1 MKFLQVY
8 CEHRK
13 IAVYINIEKIV
24 LLRKSSD
31 KEETAF
37 SLIEVEG
44 LNDNNGPVKVSMAPE
59 ELVKMI
65 NGEDKTRIGFR
76 TGS

>member
-8 CEHRK
+8 CHNRQ
-13 IAVYINIEKIV
+13 ALVYINTEKIV
-24 LLRKSSD
+24 LLYKDVSGA
-31 KEETAF
+31 ETDNCF
-37 SLIEVEG
+37 IEVEG
-44 LNDNNGPVKVSMAPE
+44 LSDNKGPVKVNSTPE
-59 ELVKMI
+59 DLIKMI